1 MKKLITAAMAA
12 ITLAASPAQAVPMQ
26 TMVDSLQS
34 RYNYNSETLCMAIN
48 VYHEARGSTLADQR
62 GVAWVVR
69 NRAERSG
76 RSYCREIWQPGQF
89 SWTVRSAASL
99 MPRESAAWSR
109 SVDVAQD
116 VMSGAVADHTGG
128 ARNFRVARMGGGS
141 GYRVIGA
148 HAYW

>member
-1 MKKLITAAMAA
+1 MKKLL
-12 ITLAASPAQAVPMQ
+12 LAAAAALMLSVQPAQAVPMES
-26 TMVDSLQS
+26 MISSLQS
-34 RYNYNSETLCMAIN
+34 RYSEDRQTLCMAIN

-76 RSYCREIWQPGQF
+76 RDYCREIWQPGQF

-116 VMSGAVADHTGG
+116 VMSGAVADPTGG
-128 ARNFRVARMGGGS
+128 ATNFRAARMGGGR